1 MSITT
6 PDNLGPMIL
15 QSLAPAM
22 LYVPTPGMNYITICD
37 KVSMPTNG
45 GTTCRFMRPR
55 ALQPP
60 TTQLGNSGIDPP
72 AQVPQRDI
80 IDAQMAFFGT
90 GCIIN
95 EQVVLQDQE
104 GVLAWLSERLAVSM
118 RQGEDI
124 ILRDYIISAASEIN
138 ASGGANGF
146 NPTNYGLTDFSLLA
160 TTLDT
165 NNAYKFMSGIEGED
179 KFGTGPIRSAY
190 FMLASTELQ
199 SDFDALGSNGSIS
212 FISQWNYPNNSS
224 ALPTEYGSV
233 GNIRILTSSENGVAR
248 NAVTDNSGNFNDV
261 YYNPVMGKQAVTH
274 IDQDGYSMRLIYR
287 DPMYSGML
295 AQNATLALKFAQAQ
309 ALTQDTA
316 IRMSLCTRNVAL
328 GV

>member
-6 PDNLGPMIL
+6 TGSLGPMIL

-22 LYVPTPGMNYITICD
+22 LYVPTPTMNYITVCD
-37 KVSMPTNG
+37 KVSMPANG

-60 TTQLGNSGIDPP
+60 TVQLGNSGIDPP

-95 EQVVLQDQE
+95 EQVILQDQE
-104 GVLAWLSERLAVSM
+104 GVLAWVSERLAVAM
-118 RQGEDI
+118 RQAEDL
-124 ILRDYIISAASEIN
+124 ILRDYIVSAASQIN
-138 ASGGANGF
+138 AGGGSNGD
-146 NPTNYGLTDFSLLA
+146 NPTNLGITDFSLVA

-165 NNAYKFMSGIEGED
+165 NNAYKFMSGILGENR
-179 KFGTGPIRSAY
+179 FGSGPVRSSY
-190 FMLASTELQ
+190 FMLTSTELQ
-199 SDFDALGSNGSIS
+199 SDFDQMTGTNGT
-212 FISQWNYPNNSS
+212 FLNQWNYPNNTS
-224 ALPTEYGSV
+224 ALPSEYGNV
-233 GNIRILTSSENGVAR
+233 FNIRILTSSEAPVAR
-248 NAVTDNSGNFNDV
+248 NASAMGADV
-261 YYNPVMGKQAVTH
+261 YYNTVLGKQAITH
-274 IDQDGYSMRLIYR
+274 INQDGYSMNLIYR
-287 DPMYSGML
+287 DPYYSGML
-295 AQNATLALKFAQAQ
+295 AQNATLAVKFAQAQ

-316 IRMSLCTRNVAL
+316 IRNLLSTRLTAL